1 MSNEVFRFDAESWC
15 VVHCRLDS
23 DVVQMTSN
31 IADEVLANQHAQ
43 NVRLLGGHVFRVCKA
58 GVLVAALELIK
69 TDQDRGL
76 MPYGES
82 IARYQAENL
91 RQ

>member
-1 MSNEVFRFDAESWC
+1 MAEQVFRFDGESWC
-15 VVHCRLDS
+15 VVFCREHS
-23 DVVQMTSN
+23 DVVQVTSN
-31 IADEVLANQHAQ
+31 ISSEDIANRHA
-43 NVRLLGGHVFRVCKA
+43 NSLRILGGHVFRVCKA
-58 GVLVAALELIK
+58 GVLIAALELIK

-76 MPYGES
+76 MSYGES